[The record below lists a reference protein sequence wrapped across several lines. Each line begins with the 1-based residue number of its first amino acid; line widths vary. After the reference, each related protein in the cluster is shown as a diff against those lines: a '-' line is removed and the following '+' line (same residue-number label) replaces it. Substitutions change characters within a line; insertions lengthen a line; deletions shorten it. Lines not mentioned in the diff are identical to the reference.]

1 MQKTKPKFTFVDL
14 FAGIGGFHQALES
27 LGGKCVA
34 FSEINPECIKVYEN
48 NFPGVPKLGDIKKDW
63 VKLPKFDMLC
73 GGFPCQPFS
82 KAGNQDGFNDKDRG
96 NLFDTIVDILRAH
109 DECKFLILENVRNLS
124 DKTENWKYIQNK
136 LKEFDFTVT
145 EKPIVLSP
153 CQFGIPQIRERV
165 YILGIRKGIRD
176 VKRLSN
182 GFIHLEEL
190 GMLDTPPALGS
201 LEIGDA
207 WKILEENPDKKY
219 YLNPDEVAI
228 LNIWDEF
235 RKGTKYK
242 PSHVPIW
249 LDCFGYGLVNK
260 EFSKKKFDYIFVEK
274 VVNDQGEEI
283 FRKKKTKGIISELPE
298 WKQGFIKKNRKFY
311 LEHKQ
316 FIDEWIE
323 KYKMLE
329 RISIHKK
336 FEWNC
341 GKDLKTLKETIIQF
355 RHSGIRAKRPT
366 YFPAL
371 VAINN
376 TPIIW
381 DKSKRAYRYITPRE
395 AANLQSFKSNF
406 KFSEHDSQTY
416 KQLGNAVN
424 VEIVKMLA
432 EKLIGFAVKD
442 WDKKEKK

>member
-1 MQKTKPKFTFVDL
+1 MQKNTKTKFTFIDL
-14 FAGIGGFHQALES
+14 FSGIGGFHQALGS

-34 FSEINPECIKVYEN
+34 ASEINEECKVVYKN
-48 NFPGVPKLGDIKKDW
+48 NFPGTPILGDIKTDW
-63 VKLPKFDMLC
+63 KKLPRFDILC

-82 KAGNQDGFNDKDRG
+82 KAGNQAGFDDKERG
-96 NLFDTIVDILRAH
+96 NLFDVIIEILKAH

-124 DKTENWKYIQNK
+124 DKTENWTVIQQE
-136 LKEFDFTVT
+136 LRQLDFYVT
-145 EKPIVLSP
+145 EKPVVLSP

-165 YILGIRKGIRD
+165 YILGIKKGIRD
-176 VKRLSN
+176 VAKLSN

-190 GMLDTPPALGS
+190 GLADTPPALGA

-207 WKILEENPDKKY
+207 WKILEPNPDKKY
-219 YLNPDEVAI
+219 YLPKEEVEI

-235 RKGTKYK
+235 RKGTKYQ
-242 PSHVPIW
+242 PSNVPIW
-249 LDCFGYGLVNK
+249 LDYFGYKLNDRDFY
-260 EFSKKKFDYIFVEK
+260 EKKFYQTKSKCEK
-274 VVNDQGEEI
+274 
-283 FRKKKTKGIISELPE
+283 TISELPE
-298 WKQGFIKKNRKFY
+298 WKQGFVDKNRKFY
-311 LEHKQ
+311 LMHKA

-323 KYKMLE
+323 KYNMLD

-341 GKDLKTLKETIIQF
+341 GKDCKTLKDAIIQF

-376 TPIIW
+376 TPVIW
-381 DKSKRAYRYITPRE
+381 DKERKRYRYITPRE
-395 AANLQSFKSNF
+395 AANLQSFKKDFQFGTN
-406 KFSEHDSQTY
+406 DSQTY

-424 VEIVKMLA
+424 VEIVKMLTK
-432 EKLIGFAVKD
+432 KLINFAIDD
-442 WDKKEKK
+442 WNKKEKKDVTED